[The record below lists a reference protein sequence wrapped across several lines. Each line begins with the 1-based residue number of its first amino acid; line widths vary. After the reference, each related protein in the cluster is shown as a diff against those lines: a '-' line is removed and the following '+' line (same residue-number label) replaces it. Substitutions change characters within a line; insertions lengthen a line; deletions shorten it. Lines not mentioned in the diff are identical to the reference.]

1 MTIALVRVRYL
12 AAYVQAYEGL
22 GGNAGRLLRE
32 TRVSAELLAS
42 PHGLLPLQRVMQ
54 FVHLAARE
62 VGPAL
67 GSLAAP
73 QRLCDLGDMS
83 ARLASAP
90 SLRHAFA
97 LLSQLARA
105 EATGIELFM
114 QHREGAVWLCRT
126 PIPVNDEILL
136 GQIERF
142 VVQAMLMLARDWL
155 GEAWRPEELWL
166 LSAPQPGD
174 DRFREIPRVRYRAPL
189 LAFPVP
195 LRDAYAPRRA
205 SSREPSQPSGGDPLS
220 LDELSFLGSLTRL
233 LETQLPAGRVSLRD
247 TAELLDTSPRTLQRR
262 LDEHG
267 FAYSS
272 LLDEVRQKVALD
284 RLRTT
289 NAPITLI
296 AQELGYSDSAH
307 FARAFRRW
315 AGMSPLAVRRLH
327 REQ

>member
-1 MTIALVRVRYL
+1 MTISLVRVRYL

-22 GGNAGRLLRE
+22 GGNPSRLLRE
-32 TRVSAELLAS
+32 THLSAELLAS
-42 PHGLLPLQRVMQ
+42 PFGLLPLQRVTQ
-54 FVHLAARE
+54 FVRLAARE

-67 GSLAAP
+67 GSRAAP
-73 QRLCDLGDMS
+73 QQLSDLGEMS
-83 ARLASAP
+83 ARLTSAP

-97 LLSQLARA
+97 LLSRLARA
-105 EATGIELFM
+105 EATGIEFFM
-114 QHREGAVWLCRT
+114 QHRGGAVWLCRT
-126 PIPVNDEILL
+126 PIPVDDELLL
-136 GQIERF
+136 GPVERF
-142 VVQAMLMLARDWL
+142 VAQAMLTLVRHWL
-155 GEAWRPEELWL
+155 GETWRPEELWL
-166 LSAPQPGD
+166 LGGPQPGD
-174 DRFREIPRVRYRAPL
+174 DAFYEVPRVRHRSPL

-195 LRDAYAPRRA
+195 LRDAYGPRVAPPC
-205 SSREPSQPSGGDPLS
+205 EPSQPGVDPPS
-220 LDELSFLGSLTRL
+220 LDELSFVGSLTRV

-272 LLDEVRQKVALD
+272 VLDEVRQRVALD

-289 NAPITLI
+289 DAPITLI
-296 AQELGYSDSAH
+296 AHELGYSDSAH

-327 REQ
+327 REPG